1 MAMNETYNLTIN
13 GDGSKL
19 NKELE
24 TILTNLKAIEN
35 QNMSKPLKDYEQKIR
50 KAVDLN
56 KQLQKIMSKNEGN
69 TIVSS
74 KDMNSSLKIT
84 QEMTKHMKDL
94 QGVLQDVQKTG
105 LSKGIKA
112 DYDMLHQTL
121 NGLNGTMSQTI
132 KQQKEFNSLKTTRDP
147 NVQAMIKDWERLGK
161 MPKEYKQSMK
171 EIDKTKEANKTL
183 NKQRNRITSA
193 NERERRDGKYSARDG
208 AGVSKALN
216 QDYDQYRNELK
227 KAKASLK
234 ELRKKQDDIA
244 RNQEKTNTD
253 YSSNKIGENEHREQT
268 AYNSALSSQYDKEI
282 KEREKYVSNLKS
294 MTKDLGNNGATR
306 QQFEQGRVAR
316 SRDTFLGTALER
328 APSIASHATMGVGGA
343 LGLQYAQG
351 KSSLEGIRGE
361 EIALGQQTGAS
372 DYSSLRKNLFQ
383 ASDDRGLGFKPSE
396 LVKMSSQAMQ
406 AIGDKGL
413 PNQQEITTELATG
426 ARGMGVADTDSYL
439 KSMTDIMHSGGIDD
453 DVDLKQF
460 QKTVSGGIKES
471 GMKAQADEQLKA
483 LSSMSNTMGAQREL
497 STGDLNSI
505 ASLQGTFA
513 ESGNKALQG
522 EKGANALTQIQ
533 QGIAGA
539 YQDPSMRNIMGFGS
553 EYTGVTGAWQQRRDL
568 GDPSKLGENLSQFM
582 GFYGTSTDEGRAAT
596 GMGLMDNF
604 GLSGQQAEE
613 IMKLY
618 DNGDLSEEELG
629 KKVKEYQGSS
639 EIDKNNKDQ
648 SEQQQGKDNQNQS
661 RQEAQSQALYE
672 STGALRNFQGMLAGL
687 NPVFYQIMVAG
698 EALVASMA
706 SSAAMMG
713 GAYGMKRA
721 GGAANRR
728 GSNMTRQRADKDNK
742 SGKGTNLGGTP
753 GGRKRAGKESNE
765 KDSGSSGIVDGGMMS
780 GMMMGGMMGSPFGG
794 GDTQEGG
801 QRKGMLGKIGQAGGR
816 MARFGMMPMM
826 MGSMMSGGQ
835 TGGQTDEQGNP
846 TGGSP
851 MGSMATMMIQMM
863 AMEAL
868 MNGGIGKLG
877 DLGKKGFE
885 KGKGTYGK
893 GKDSYKKSGA
903 KRLGK
908 RAGIKFLKGDRA
920 LRGFPNMA
928 KGKLSDLAKSEKVS
942 KTESVLGKGFDKTK
956 GFAQKGFGKLS
967 SFGGQTPTGNMSKT
981 LGKGSGML
989 GKLGKVGKFGKGIPL
1004 VGGALSALGIGSSL
1018 MQGDMKGA
1026 SGGVGAT
1033 AGATIGGTLGSIVPG
1048 IGTAIGATAGGLL
1061 GGKTGEFSYDTTKK
1075 NNEAIKKGNIVG
1087 KDGLIDFNWSNGDKD
1102 GKGGFGDSV
1111 VGKPVMGAV
1120 NGIKS
1125 LFGGGD
1131 KAKGGG
1137 GGGQGSTGIAGAYDD
1152 TENLEGKE
1160 NSIKSSDNKKKKM
1173 TAEELRRKNNKS
1185 ESENLNMFKN
1195 LLTRWEQSIQEA
1207 KGLDTGGDSDSGD
1220 SGGSASDVGGEGAE
1234 KIYKFL
1240 KGKGLSDNQAAAVMG
1255 NLYQES
1261 KLDPN
1266 AVNSSSGAYGIAQWT
1281 GARKTGLD
1289 NFAKKQ
1295 GKKSSDLDVQL
1306 DYLWKEMESGYDAD
1320 MLRNA
1325 GWSENASLEKNTTA
1339 FANGF
1344 ERMGADE
1351 AMMSTRTNQ
1360 AKAYKKKYG
1369 GGGGGKDWSSEPS
1382 YTNRSM
1388 ATLQN
1393 QQATMTQPTSGN
1405 TANVSVSINIT
1416 GGDSPTETAQ
1426 AVRDRLDSY
1435 FDSSDFDIFQNN
1447 YRRT

>member
-24 TILTNLKAIEN
+24 TILTNLKSIEN

-132 KQQKEFNSLKTTRDP
+132 KQQKEFNGLKTTRDP

-161 MPKEYKQSMK
+161 MPKEYEKSMK

-208 AGVSKALN
+208 AEVAKALN

-234 ELRKKQDDIA
+234 ELRKKQEDIA
-244 RNQEKTNTD
+244 KNQEKTNTD
-253 YSSNKIGENEHREQT
+253 YSSNKIGKEEHREQT
-268 AYNSALSSQYDKEI
+268 AYNSTLSSQYDKEI

-294 MTKDLGNNGATR
+294 MTNDLGKTGATR

-316 SRDTFLGTALER
+316 SRDTLLGTALER

-413 PNQQEITTELATG
+413 PNQEEITTELATG
-426 ARGMGVADTDSYL
+426 ARGMGVADTESYL
-439 KSMTDIMHSGGIDD
+439 KSMTDIMHSGGIGD

-497 STGDLNSI
+497 STADLNSI
-505 ASLQGTFA
+505 ATMQGTFA

-522 EKGANALTQIQ
+522 EKGANALNQIQ

-553 EYTGVTGAWQQRRDL
+553 EYTGVTGAWQQRKDL
-568 GDPSKLGENLSQFM
+568 EDPSKMGENLNKVL

-596 GMGLMDNF
+596 GTSLMDNF
-604 GLSGQQAEE
+604 GLSAQQSEE
-613 IMKLY
+613 IMKMY
-618 DNGDLSEEELG
+618 DKGDLSEKELS
-629 KKVKEYQGSS
+629 KKVKEYQDSS

-648 SEQQQGKDNQNQS
+648 SEQQQGKDNTTQS

-672 STGALRNFQGMLAGL
+672 SLGALRNFQGMLAGL

-698 EALVASMA
+698 EALAASMA

-721 GGAANRR
+721 GGAMNRR
-728 GSNMTRQRADKDNK
+728 GSSMTRQRADKDNK

-753 GGRKRAGKESNE
+753 RGRKRASGKSDE
-765 KDSGSSGIVDGGMMS
+765 KSSGSSGIVDGGMMS

-801 QRKGMLGKIGQAGGR
+801 KRKGMLGKIGQAGGR

-835 TGGQTDEQGNP
+835 TDEEGNP
-846 TGGSP
+846 TGGSS
-851 MGSMATMMIQMM
+851 MGSMGSMMMQMM

-885 KGKGTYGK
+885 KGKGIYGK
-893 GKDSYKKSGA
+893 GKDSYKRGGT

-908 RAGIKFLKGDRA
+908 RAGIKFLKGDKA

-942 KTESVLGKGFDKTK
+942 KTESILGKGFDKSK
-956 GFAQKGFGKLS
+956 GFSQKGFGKLS
-967 SFGGQTPTGNMSKT
+967 SFGGQSPTGNMSKT

-1033 AGATIGGTLGSIVPG
+1033 AGATIGGTLGSVVPG

-1061 GGKTGEFSYDTTKK
+1061 GGSVGEYAYDTTKK

-1087 KDGLIDFNWSNGDKD
+1087 KGGLVDFSWGNGDKD

-1111 VGKPVMGAV
+1111 VGKPVMGAI

-1125 LFGGGD
+1125 LFGGGNE
-1131 KAKGGG
+1131 AKGGG
-1137 GGGQGSTGIAGAYDD
+1137 GGGQDSTGIAGAYDN
-1152 TENLEGKE
+1152 TENSGGQE
-1160 NSIKSSDNKKKKM
+1160 NSIKGSENKKKKM
-1173 TAEELRRKNNKS
+1173 TAEELRQKNNKS

-1207 KGLDTGGDSDSGD
+1207 KGLDAGGDSDSED
-1220 SGGSASDVGGEGAE
+1220 SGGSASDVGGSGSK

-1240 KGKGLSDNQAAAVMG
+1240 KSKGLSDNQVGAIMG
-1255 NLYQES
+1255 NLKQES
-1261 KLDPN
+1261 NLDPN
-1266 AVNSSSGAYGIAQWT
+1266 AKNPSSGAFGIAQWL
-1281 GARKTGLD
+1281 GSRKTGLD
-1289 NFAKKQ
+1289 NFAKSK

-1306 DYLWKEMESGYDAD
+1306 DYLWKEMQSDYESNS
-1320 MLRNA
+1320 LKNA
-1325 GWSENASLEKNTTA
+1325 GWSKSASLEKNTQA
-1339 FANGF
+1339 FATGF
-1344 ERMGADE
+1344 ERMGAHE
-1351 AMMSTRTNQ
+1351 AMMGTRVNN
-1360 AKAYKKKYG
+1360 AKSFKKKYG

-1388 ATLQN
+1388 ATLQS

-1405 TANVSVSINIT
+1405 TANVSVSININ
-1416 GGDSPTETAQ
+1416 GEDSPAETAQ

>member
-24 TILTNLKAIEN
+24 TILTNLKSIEN

-112 DYDMLHQTL
+112 DYDMLHKTL

-132 KQQKEFNSLKTTRDP
+132 KQQKEFNGLKTTRDP

-161 MPKEYKQSMK
+161 MPKEYKKSVK
-171 EIDKTKEANKTL
+171 NIDKTKEANKTL

-208 AGVSKALN
+208 SEVAKALN
-216 QDYDQYRNELK
+216 QDYDKYRDELK
-227 KAKASLK
+227 KAKDSLK
-234 ELRKKQDDIA
+234 DLREKQEDIA
-244 RNQEKTNTD
+244 KNQEKTNTD
-253 YSSNKIGENEHREQT
+253 YSRNKISGDEHKEQT

-282 KEREKYVSNLKS
+282 KEREKYVANLKS
-294 MTKDLGNNGATR
+294 MTKDLGKKGETR

-328 APSIASHATMGVGGA
+328 APSIASHAVMGMGGT

-413 PNQQEITTELATG
+413 PNQEEITTELATG
-426 ARGMGVADTDSYL
+426 ARGMGVADTESYL

-533 QGIAGA
+533 QGLSNA
-539 YQDPSMRNIMGFGS
+539 YQDPGMRNIMGFGS

-582 GFYGTSTDEGRAAT
+582 GFYGTATPEQEAAT

-618 DNGDLSEEELG
+618 DKGELSKEELG
-629 KKVKEYQGSS
+629 KKVKEYQDSS
-639 EIDKNNKDQ
+639 EIGKNNKDQ

-713 GAYGMKRA
+713 GAYGMKWA
-721 GGAANRR
+721 GGKAGRR
-728 GSNMTRQRADKDNK
+728 GSSMTRQRAGKDNK
-742 SGKGTNLGGTP
+742 SGRGTNLGGTP
-753 GGRKRAGKESNE
+753 GGKKRAGGKSNE
-765 KDSGSSGIVDGGMMS
+765 KPNKKSSGSSGIVDDGMAS
-780 GMMMGGMMGSPFGG
+780 RMMMGGMMGNMFGG

-801 QRKGMLGKIGQAGGR
+801 KRRGMLGKIGQAGGR
-816 MARFGMMPMM
+816 MARFSMMPMM

-835 TGGQTDEQGNP
+835 TDEEGNP
-846 TGGSP
+846 TGGSS
-851 MGSMATMMIQMM
+851 MGSMMMQMM

-877 DLGKKGFE
+877 NLGKKGFE
-885 KGKGTYGK
+885 KGKGVYGK
-893 GKDSYKKSGA
+893 GKDTYKKGGA

-928 KGKLSDLAKSEKVS
+928 KGKLSDLAKSEKVT
-942 KTESVLGKGFDKTK
+942 KTESILGKGFDKAK
-956 GFAQKGFGKLS
+956 GLGKRGFGKLS
-967 SFGGQTPTGNMSKT
+967 SFGGQSPTGTMSKT
-981 LGKGSGML
+981 LDMGRKGFGKLKDNTKIGKGL
-989 GKLGKVGKFGKGIPL
+989 GVGTKLLKGSSWVGAG
-1004 VGGALSALGIGSSL
+1004 VSALDIGSSL
-1018 MQGDMKGA
+1018 VKGDKEGA
-1026 SGGVGAT
+1026 SNKFGDTVGGIVDP
-1033 AGATIGGTLGSIVPG
+1033 LGLGYGNG
-1048 IGTAIGATAGGLL
+1048 IKDSAKGMADRAQNSKGLF
-1061 GGKTGEFSYDTTKK
+1061 GKG
-1075 NNEAIKKGNIVG
+1075 
-1087 KDGLIDFNWSNGDKD
+1087 GLIDFSWSNGDKD
-1102 GKGGFGDSV
+1102 GKGGIGDSPI
-1111 VGKPVMGAV
+1111 GKAWG
-1120 NGIKS
+1120 GIKS
-1125 LFGGGD
+1125 FFGGGD
-1131 KAKGGG
+1131 KAEGGG
-1137 GGGQGSTGIAGAYDD
+1137 GGGGSSMGNTAG
-1152 TENLEGKE
+1152 T
-1160 NSIKSSDNKKKKM
+1160 SDLKGNENKKKKM
-1173 TAEELRRKNNKS
+1173 TAEELRQKNNKS

-1207 KGLDTGGDSDSGD
+1207 KGLGTGGYSDSGD
-1220 SGGSASDVGGEGAE
+1220 FGSGEGSDEKKSPDKWKGDIRKAAKAMGVDISESDVNGIASLIKNESGGDP
-1234 KIYKFL
+1234 KIQQQIQ
-1240 KGKGLSDNQAAAVMG
+1240 D
-1255 NLYQES
+1255 
-1261 KLDPN
+1261 
-1266 AVNSSSGAYGIAQWT
+1266 VNSGGNEAQ
-1281 GARKTGLD
+1281 GLLQYVPSTFD
-1289 NFAKKQ
+1289 SYKVKGNE
-1295 GKKSSDLDVQL
+1295 DIHN
-1306 DYLWKEMESGYDAD
+1306 GYDQLLAFFNNKKWKQD
-1320 MLRNA
+1320 YNPNG
-1325 GWSENASLEKNTTA
+1325 GWSPTGGKRKGGS
-1339 FANGF
+1339 
-1344 ERMGADE
+1344 
-1351 AMMSTRTNQ
+1351 
-1360 AKAYKKKYG
+1360 

-1388 ATLQN
+1388 ATLQS
-1393 QQATMTQPTSGN
+1393 QQTTMAQPTSGN

-1416 GGDSPTETAQ
+1416 GGDNPKETAQ

>member
-24 TILTNLKAIEN
+24 TILTNLKSIEN

-132 KQQKEFNSLKTTRDP
+132 KQQKEFNGLKTTRDP

-161 MPKEYKQSMK
+161 MPKEYEKSVK
-171 EIDKTKEANKTL
+171 NINKTKEANKTL

-208 AGVSKALN
+208 AEISKALN

-227 KAKASLK
+227 KTKASLK
-234 ELRKKQDDIA
+234 DLRKQQDDIA
-244 RNQEKTNTD
+244 KNQEKTKTD
-253 YSSNKIGENEHREQT
+253 YSNNKISDDEYKEQT
-268 AYNSALSSQYDKEI
+268 AYNSALESQFDKEI
-282 KEREKYVSNLKS
+282 KEREKYVSNLKNIV
-294 MTKDLGNNGATR
+294 KDLGKNGATR

-328 APSIASHATMGVGGA
+328 APSIASHAVMGLGGA

-383 ASDDRGLGFKPSE
+383 SSDDRGLGFKPSE

-413 PNQQEITTELATG
+413 PNQEEITTELATG

-497 STGDLNSI
+497 STADLNSI

-522 EKGANALTQIQ
+522 EKGANALNQIQ

-539 YQDPSMRNIMGFGS
+539 YQDPNMRNVLGFGS
-553 EYTGVTGAWQQRRDL
+553 EYTGVTGAWQQRKDL
-568 GDPSKLGENLSQFM
+568 GDPSKMGENLNKVL

-596 GMGLMDNF
+596 GTALMDNF
-604 GLSGQQAEE
+604 GLSAQQSEE
-613 IMKLY
+613 IMKMY
-618 DNGDLSEEELG
+618 DKGDLSEKELS
-629 KKVKEYQGSS
+629 KKVKEYQDSS
-639 EIDKNNKDQ
+639 DIDKNNKDQ
-648 SEQQQGKDNQNQS
+648 SEQQQGKDNTTQS

-728 GSNMTRQRADKDNK
+728 GSTMTRQRAGKDNK

-753 GGRKRAGKESNE
+753 KGRKRAGGNSNE
-765 KDSGSSGIVDGGMMS
+765 KSSGSSGIVDDGMMS

-801 QRKGMLGKIGQAGGR
+801 KRKGMLGKIGQAGGR

-835 TGGQTDEQGNP
+835 QTDEEGNP
-846 TGGSP
+846 TGGSS
-851 MGSMATMMIQMM
+851 MGSMGSMMMQMM

-877 DLGKKGFE
+877 NLGKKGFE
-885 KGKGTYGK
+885 KGKGIYGK
-893 GKDSYKKSGA
+893 GKDSYKKGGT

-942 KTESVLGKGFDKTK
+942 KTESILGKGFDKTK

-967 SFGGQTPTGNMSKT
+967 SFGGQSPTGNMSKT

-1004 VGGALSALGIGSSL
+1004 IGGALSALGIGSSL

-1033 AGATIGGTLGSIVPG
+1033 AGAAIGGTLGSVVPG

-1061 GGKTGEFSYDTTKK
+1061 GGSVGEHAYDTTKK

-1087 KDGLIDFNWSNGDKD
+1087 KGGLVDFSWGNGDKE
-1102 GKGGFGDSV
+1102 GKGGFGDSP
-1111 VGKPVMGAV
+1111 VGKAWG
-1120 NGIKS
+1120 GIKS
-1125 LFGGGD
+1125 LFGGGNE
-1131 KAKGGG
+1131 AEGGG
-1137 GGGQGSTGIAGAYDD
+1137 GGGGSSMGNPYGT
-1152 TENLEGKE
+1152 
-1160 NSIKSSDNKKKKM
+1160 SDLKGNENKKKKM
-1173 TAEELRRKNNKS
+1173 TAEELRQKNNKS

-1207 KGLDTGGDSDSGD
+1207 KGLDTGGESDSGD
-1220 SGGSASDVGGEGAE
+1220 LGSGEGSDEKKSPEEWKDDIRKAAKAMGVNISESDVNGIASLIKNESGGDP
-1234 KIYKFL
+1234 KIQQQIQ
-1240 KGKGLSDNQAAAVMG
+1240 D
-1255 NLYQES
+1255 
-1261 KLDPN
+1261 
-1266 AVNSSSGAYGIAQWT
+1266 VNSGGNEAQGLLQYVPSTFDAYKVKGHDDIH
-1281 GARKTGLD
+1281 
-1289 NFAKKQ
+1289 N
-1295 GKKSSDLDVQL
+1295 
-1306 DYLWKEMESGYDAD
+1306 GYDQLLAFFNNKNWKQD
-1320 MLRNA
+1320 YNPNG
-1325 GWSENASLEKNTTA
+1325 GWGPT
-1339 FANGF
+1339 
-1344 ERMGADE
+1344 
-1351 AMMSTRTNQ
+1351 
-1360 AKAYKKKYG
+1360 G
-1369 GGGGGKDWSSEPS
+1369 GKRKGGSGGKDWSSEPS

-1388 ATLQN
+1388 ATLQS

>member
-56 KQLQKIMSKNEGN
+56 KQLQKIMSKNQGN

-121 NGLNGTMSQTI
+121 NGLNGTMNQTI

-171 EIDKTKEANKTL
+171 DIDKTKEANKTL

-208 AGVSKALN
+208 AEIAKALN

-234 ELRKKQDDIA
+234 DLRKKQEDIA
-244 RNQEKTNTD
+244 KNQEKTNTD
-253 YSSNKIGENEHREQT
+253 YSSNKISENEHREQT

-294 MTKDLGNNGATR
+294 MTNDLGKTGATR

-328 APSIASHATMGVGGA
+328 APSIASHAVMGLGGA
-343 LGLQYAQG
+343 VGLQYAQG

-383 ASDDRGLGFKPSE
+383 ASDERGLGFKPSE

-413 PNQQEITTELATG
+413 PNQEEITTELATG

-439 KSMTDIMHSGGIDD
+439 KSMTDIMHNGGIDD
-453 DVDLKQF
+453 DIDLKQF

-483 LSSMSNTMGAQREL
+483 LSSMANTMGAQREL
-497 STGDLNSI
+497 STADLNSI
-505 ASLQGTFA
+505 ATMQGTFA
-513 ESGNKALQG
+513 ESGNKSLQG
-522 EKGANALTQIQ
+522 EKGANALNQIQ
-533 QGIAGA
+533 QGLANG
-539 YQDPSMRNIMGFGS
+539 YQDPAMRNVLGFGS
-553 EYTGVTGAWQQRRDL
+553 EYTGVTGAWQQRKDL
-568 GDPSKLGENLSQFM
+568 EDPSKMGENLNKVL

-596 GMGLMDNF
+596 GTALMDNF
-604 GLSGQQAEE
+604 GLSAQQSEE

-618 DNGDLSEEELG
+618 DKGELSDKELS
-629 KKVKEYQGSS
+629 KKVKEYQKSS

-648 SEQQQGKDNQNQS
+648 SEQQQGKDNTTQS

-672 STGALRNFQGMLAGL
+672 AAGALRNFQGMLAGL

-698 EALVASMA
+698 EALATSMA

-728 GSNMTRQRADKDNK
+728 GSSMTRQRAGKDNK

-753 GGRKRAGKESNE
+753 RGRKRAGGKPNGKS
-765 KDSGSSGIVDGGMMS
+765 SGSSGFVDD

-801 QRKGMLGKIGQAGGR
+801 KRKGMLGKIGRAGGR

-835 TGGQTDEQGNP
+835 TDEDGNP
-846 TGGSP
+846 TGDSS
-851 MGSMATMMIQMM
+851 MGSMASMMMQMM

-868 MNGGIGKLG
+868 MDGGIGKLG

-885 KGKGTYGK
+885 KGKGIYGK
-893 GKDSYKKSGA
+893 GKETYKKGGV

-908 RAGIKFLKGDRA
+908 KAKIKFLKGDRA

-928 KGKLSDLAKSEKVS
+928 KGKLSDLAKSEKMT
-942 KTESVLGKGFDKTK
+942 KMESVLGKGFDKSK
-956 GFAQKGFGKLS
+956 GFAKKGFGKLS
-967 SFGGQTPTGNMSKT
+967 NLGGQSPTGSMTKT
-981 LGKGSGML
+981 LGKGSEML

-1018 MQGDMKGA
+1018 AQGDMKGA
-1026 SGGVGAT
+1026 SSGVGAT
-1033 AGATIGGTLGSIVPG
+1033 AGATIGGTIGSVVPG
-1048 IGTAIGATAGGLL
+1048 LGTAIGATAGGFL
-1061 GGKTGEFSYDTTKK
+1061 GGKAGEFAYDTTKK
-1075 NNEAIKKGNIVG
+1075 NNEAIKKGNIIG
-1087 KDGLIDFNWSNGDKD
+1087 KGGLIDFSWGNGDKD
-1102 GKGGFGDSV
+1102 GKGGFGDSI
-1111 VGKPVMGAV
+1111 VGKPIMGAI

-1125 LFGGGD
+1125 LFGGGN

-1137 GGGQGSTGIAGAYDD
+1137 GGGDSSTGNPTGTGDFLSGGSG
-1152 TENLEGKE
+1152 TGLLTGFGNEEGKGNPIGTGDFLRGGSGISNLKGNE
-1160 NSIKSSDNKKKKM
+1160 NKKKKM
-1173 TAEELRRKNNKS
+1173 TAEELRQKNNKS

-1207 KGLDTGGDSDSGD
+1207 KGLDNGGDSSDSGD
-1220 SGGSASDVGGEGAE
+1220 LGSGKGSDKKKSPEEWKDDIRKAAKAMGVNVSESDVNGIASLIKNESGGDP
-1234 KIYKFL
+1234 KIQQQIQ
-1240 KGKGLSDNQAAAVMG
+1240 D
-1255 NLYQES
+1255 
-1261 KLDPN
+1261 
-1266 AVNSSSGAYGIAQWT
+1266 VNSGGNEAQGLLQYVPSTFDAYKVKGHDDIH
-1281 GARKTGLD
+1281 
-1289 NFAKKQ
+1289 N
-1295 GKKSSDLDVQL
+1295 
-1306 DYLWKEMESGYDAD
+1306 GYDQLLAFFNNKNWKQD
-1320 MLRNA
+1320 YNPNG
-1325 GWSENASLEKNTTA
+1325 GWGPTGGK
-1339 FANGF
+1339 
-1344 ERMGADE
+1344 R
-1351 AMMSTRTNQ
+1351 
-1360 AKAYKKKYG
+1360 K

-1388 ATLQN
+1388 ATLQS

-1405 TANVSVSINIT
+1405 TANVSVSININ
-1416 GGDSPTETAQ
+1416 GGDSPAETAQ

>member
-24 TILTNLKAIEN
+24 TILTNLKSIEN

-84 QEMTKHMKDL
+84 REMTKHMKDL
-94 QGVLQDVQKTG
+94 QDVLQEVQKTG

-132 KQQKEFNSLKTTRDP
+132 KQQKEFNGLKTTRDP
-147 NVQAMIKDWERLGK
+147 NVQALTKDWERLGK
-161 MPKEYKQSMK
+161 MPKEYEKSVK
-171 EIDKTKEANKTL
+171 NINKTKEANKTL

-208 AGVSKALN
+208 AEVSKALN

-227 KAKASLK
+227 KTKASLK
-234 ELRKKQDDIA
+234 DLRKQQDNIA
-244 RNQEKTNTD
+244 KNQEKTKTD
-253 YSSNKIGENEHREQT
+253 YSNNKINEDEYNDKT
-268 AYNSALSSQYDKEI
+268 AYNSALESQFDKEI

-294 MTKDLGNNGATR
+294 MIKDLGSNGTTR

-328 APSIASHATMGVGGA
+328 APSIASHAVMGLGGA

-413 PNQQEITTELATG
+413 PNQEEITTELATG
-426 ARGMGVADTDSYL
+426 ARGMGVADTESYL
-439 KSMTDIMHSGGIDD
+439 KSMTDIMHSGGIGD

-497 STGDLNSI
+497 STADLNSI

-522 EKGANALTQIQ
+522 EKGANALNQIQ

-539 YQDPSMRNIMGFGS
+539 YQDPNMRNVLGFGS
-553 EYTGVTGAWQQRRDL
+553 EYTGVTGAWQQRKDL
-568 GDPSKLGENLSQFM
+568 GDPSKMGENLNKVL

-596 GMGLMDNF
+596 GTALMDNF
-604 GLSGQQAEE
+604 GLSAQQSEE
-613 IMKLY
+613 IMKMY
-618 DNGDLSEEELG
+618 DKGDLSEKELS
-629 KKVKEYQGSS
+629 KKVKEYQDSS
-639 EIDKNNKDQ
+639 DIDKNNKDQ
-648 SEQQQGKDNQNQS
+648 SEQQQGKDNTTQS

-728 GSNMTRQRADKDNK
+728 GSTMTRQRAGKDNK

-753 GGRKRAGKESNE
+753 KGRKRAGGNSNE
-765 KDSGSSGIVDGGMMS
+765 KSSGSSGIVDDGMMS

-794 GDTQEGG
+794 GDTQEGEK
-801 QRKGMLGKIGQAGGR
+801 RKGMLGKIGQAGGR

-835 TGGQTDEQGNP
+835 QTDEEGNP
-846 TGGSP
+846 TGGSS
-851 MGSMATMMIQMM
+851 MGSMGSMMMQMM

-877 DLGKKGFE
+877 NLGKKGFE
-885 KGKGTYGK
+885 KGKGIYGK
-893 GKDSYKKSGA
+893 GKDSYKKGGT

-942 KTESVLGKGFDKTK
+942 KTESILGKGFDKTK

-967 SFGGQTPTGNMSKT
+967 SFGGQSPTGNMSKT

-1004 VGGALSALGIGSSL
+1004 IGGALSALGIGSSL

-1033 AGATIGGTLGSIVPG
+1033 AGAAIGGTLGSVVPG

-1061 GGKTGEFSYDTTKK
+1061 GGSVGEHAYDTTKK

-1087 KDGLIDFNWSNGDKD
+1087 KGGLVDFSWGNGDKE
-1102 GKGGFGDSV
+1102 GKGGFGDSP
-1111 VGKPVMGAV
+1111 VGKAWG
-1120 NGIKS
+1120 GIKS
-1125 LFGGGD
+1125 LFGGGNE
-1131 KAKGGG
+1131 AEGGG
-1137 GGGQGSTGIAGAYDD
+1137 GGGGSSMGNPAG
-1152 TENLEGKE
+1152 T
-1160 NSIKSSDNKKKKM
+1160 SDLKGNENKKKKM
-1173 TAEELRRKNNKS
+1173 TAEELRQKNNKS

-1207 KGLDTGGDSDSGD
+1207 KGLDTGGESDSGD
-1220 SGGSASDVGGEGAE
+1220 LGSGEGSDEKKSPEEWKDDIRKAAKAMGVNISESDVNGIASLIKNESGGDP
-1234 KIYKFL
+1234 KIQQQIQ
-1240 KGKGLSDNQAAAVMG
+1240 D
-1255 NLYQES
+1255 
-1261 KLDPN
+1261 
-1266 AVNSSSGAYGIAQWT
+1266 VNSGGNEAQGLLQYVPSTFDAYKVKGHDDIH
-1281 GARKTGLD
+1281 
-1289 NFAKKQ
+1289 N
-1295 GKKSSDLDVQL
+1295 
-1306 DYLWKEMESGYDAD
+1306 GYDQLLAFFNNKNWKQD
-1320 MLRNA
+1320 YNPNG
-1325 GWSENASLEKNTTA
+1325 GWGPTGGK
-1339 FANGF
+1339 
-1344 ERMGADE
+1344 R
-1351 AMMSTRTNQ
+1351 
-1360 AKAYKKKYG
+1360 K

-1388 ATLQN
+1388 ATLQS

-1405 TANVSVSINIT
+1405 TANVSVSININ
-1416 GGDSPTETAQ
+1416 GGDSPAETAQ

>member
-24 TILTNLKAIEN
+24 TILTNLKSIEN

-132 KQQKEFNSLKTTRDP
+132 KQQKEFNGLKTTRDP

-161 MPKEYKQSMK
+161 MPKEYEKSVK
-171 EIDKTKEANKTL
+171 NINKTKEANKTL

-208 AGVSKALN
+208 AEISKALN

-227 KAKASLK
+227 KTKASLK
-234 ELRKKQDDIA
+234 DLRKQQDDIA
-244 RNQEKTNTD
+244 KNQEKTKTD
-253 YSSNKIGENEHREQT
+253 YSNNKISDDEYKEQT
-268 AYNSALSSQYDKEI
+268 AYNSALESQFDKEI
-282 KEREKYVSNLKS
+282 KEREKYVSNLKNIV
-294 MTKDLGNNGATR
+294 KDLGKNGATR

-328 APSIASHATMGVGGA
+328 APSIASHAVMGLGGA

-383 ASDDRGLGFKPSE
+383 SSDDRGLGFKPSE

-413 PNQQEITTELATG
+413 PNQEEITTELATG

-497 STGDLNSI
+497 STADLNSI

-522 EKGANALTQIQ
+522 EKGANALNQIQ

-539 YQDPSMRNIMGFGS
+539 YQDPNMRNVLGFGS
-553 EYTGVTGAWQQRRDL
+553 EYTGVTGAWQQRKDL
-568 GDPSKLGENLSQFM
+568 GDPSKMVENLNKVL

-596 GMGLMDNF
+596 GTALMDNF
-604 GLSGQQAEE
+604 GLSAQQSEE
-613 IMKLY
+613 IMKMY
-618 DNGDLSEEELG
+618 DKGDLSEKELS
-629 KKVKEYQGSS
+629 KKVKEYQDSS
-639 EIDKNNKDQ
+639 DIDKNNKDQ
-648 SEQQQGKDNQNQS
+648 SEQQQGKDNTTQS

-728 GSNMTRQRADKDNK
+728 GSTMTRQRAGKDNK

-753 GGRKRAGKESNE
+753 KGRKRAGGNSNE
-765 KDSGSSGIVDGGMMS
+765 KSSGSSGIVDDGMMS

-801 QRKGMLGKIGQAGGR
+801 KRKGMLGKIGQAGGR

-835 TGGQTDEQGNP
+835 QTDEEGNP
-846 TGGSP
+846 TGGSS
-851 MGSMATMMIQMM
+851 MGSMGSMMMQMM

-877 DLGKKGFE
+877 NLGKKGFE
-885 KGKGTYGK
+885 KGKGIYGK
-893 GKDSYKKSGA
+893 GKDSYKKGGT

-942 KTESVLGKGFDKTK
+942 KTESILGKGFDKTK

-967 SFGGQTPTGNMSKT
+967 SFGGQSPTGNMSKT

-1004 VGGALSALGIGSSL
+1004 IGGALSALGIGSSL

-1033 AGATIGGTLGSIVPG
+1033 AGAAIGGTLGSVVPG

-1061 GGKTGEFSYDTTKK
+1061 GGSVGEHAYDTTKK

-1087 KDGLIDFNWSNGDKD
+1087 KGGLVDFSWGNGDKE
-1102 GKGGFGDSV
+1102 GKGGFGDSP
-1111 VGKPVMGAV
+1111 VGKAWG
-1120 NGIKS
+1120 GIKS
-1125 LFGGGD
+1125 LFGGGNE
-1131 KAKGGG
+1131 AEGGG
-1137 GGGQGSTGIAGAYDD
+1137 GGGGSSMGNPAG
-1152 TENLEGKE
+1152 T
-1160 NSIKSSDNKKKKM
+1160 SDLKGNENKKKKM
-1173 TAEELRRKNNKS
+1173 TAEELRQKNNKS

-1220 SGGSASDVGGEGAE
+1220 LGSGEGSDKKKSPEEWKDDIRKAAKAMGVNISESDVNGIASLIKNESGGDP
-1234 KIYKFL
+1234 KIQQQIQ
-1240 KGKGLSDNQAAAVMG
+1240 D
-1255 NLYQES
+1255 
-1261 KLDPN
+1261 
-1266 AVNSSSGAYGIAQWT
+1266 VNSGGNEAQGLLQYVPSTFDAYKVKGHDDIH
-1281 GARKTGLD
+1281 
-1289 NFAKKQ
+1289 N
-1295 GKKSSDLDVQL
+1295 
-1306 DYLWKEMESGYDAD
+1306 GYDQLLAFFNNKNWKQD
-1320 MLRNA
+1320 YNPNG
-1325 GWSENASLEKNTTA
+1325 GWGPTGGK
-1339 FANGF
+1339 
-1344 ERMGADE
+1344 R
-1351 AMMSTRTNQ
+1351 
-1360 AKAYKKKYG
+1360 K

-1388 ATLQN
+1388 ATLQS

-1405 TANVSVSINIT
+1405 TANVSVSININ
-1416 GGDSPTETAQ
+1416 GGDSPAETAQ

>member
-24 TILTNLKAIEN
+24 TILTNLKSIEN

-56 KQLQKIMSKNEGN
+56 KELQKIMNKNQGN

-132 KQQKEFNSLKTTRDP
+132 KQQKEFNGLKTTRDP

-161 MPKEYKQSMK
+161 MPKEYEKSVK
-171 EIDKTKEANKTL
+171 NIDKTKEANKTL

-193 NERERRDGKYSARDG
+193 NERERRDGRYSARDG
-208 AGVSKALN
+208 SEVSKALN

-244 RNQEKTNTD
+244 KNQEKANTD
-253 YSSNKIGENEHREQT
+253 YSSNKIGKDEHREQT
-268 AYNSALSSQYDKEI
+268 AYNSTLSSQYDKEI

-294 MTKDLGNNGATR
+294 MTNDLGKTGATR

-383 ASDDRGLGFKPSE
+383 ASDDRGLGFSPSE

-426 ARGMGVADTDSYL
+426 ARGMGVADTESYL

-483 LSSMSNTMGAQREL
+483 LSSMSNTIGAQREL
-497 STGDLNSI
+497 STADLNSI

-533 QGIAGA
+533 QGLSNA
-539 YQDPSMRNIMGFGS
+539 YQDPGMRNIMGFGS

-582 GFYGTSTDEGRAAT
+582 GFYGTATPEQEAAT

-618 DNGDLSEEELG
+618 DKGELSEEELG
-629 KKVKEYQGSS
+629 KKVKEYQDSS

-648 SEQQQGKDNQNQS
+648 SEQQQGKDNRNQA
-661 RQEAQSQALYE
+661 RQESQSQALYE

-728 GSNMTRQRADKDNK
+728 GSTMTRQRADKNNK

-753 GGRKRAGKESNE
+753 RGKKRAGGKSNE
-765 KDSGSSGIVDGGMMS
+765 KSSGYSGIVDDGMMS

-801 QRKGMLGKIGQAGGR
+801 KRKGMLGKIGQAGGR

-835 TGGQTDEQGNP
+835 TDEEGNP

-851 MGSMATMMIQMM
+851 MGSMATMMMQMM

-877 DLGKKGFE
+877 NLGKKGFE
-885 KGKGTYGK
+885 KGKGIYGK
-893 GKDSYKKSGA
+893 GKDTYKKGGA

-908 RAGIKFLKGDRA
+908 KAGIKFLKGDRA

-942 KTESVLGKGFDKTK
+942 KTESILGKGFDKSK

-967 SFGGQTPTGNMSKT
+967 SFGGQSPTGNMSKT
-981 LGKGSGML
+981 LNKGSGML

-1004 VGGALSALGIGSSL
+1004 VGGALGALGIGSSL
-1018 MQGDMKGA
+1018 AEGDMKGA

-1061 GGKTGEFSYDTTKK
+1061 GGSVGEHAYDTSKK
-1075 NNEAIKKGNIVG
+1075 NDKALKEGNVFG
-1087 KDGLIDFNWSNGDKD
+1087 EGGLIDFSWGNGDKD
-1102 GKGGFGDSV
+1102 GKGGFGDSI
-1111 VGKPVMGAV
+1111 VGKPVMGAI
-1120 NGIKS
+1120 NGVKS

-1137 GGGQGSTGIAGAYDD
+1137 GGGQDSTGIAGAYDS
-1152 TENLEGKE
+1152 TENLGGQE
-1160 NSIKSSDNKKKKM
+1160 NSVKGSDNKKKKM
-1173 TAEELRRKNNKS
+1173 TAEELRQKNNKS

-1207 KGLDTGGDSDSGD
+1207 KGLDTGGGDSDSGD
-1220 SGGSASDVGGEGAE
+1220 SGGSASDVGGSGSK
-1234 KIYKFL
+1234 KIYSFL
-1240 KGKGLSDNQAAAVMG
+1240 KSKGLSDNQVGAIMG
-1255 NLYQES
+1255 NLKQES
-1261 KLDPN
+1261 NLDPN
-1266 AVNSSSGAYGIAQWT
+1266 AKNPSSGAFGIAQWL

-1289 NFAKKQ
+1289 NFAKSK

-1306 DYLWKEMESGYDAD
+1306 DYLWKEMQSDYESNN
-1320 MLRNA
+1320 LKNA
-1325 GWSENASLEKNTTA
+1325 GWSKNASLEKNTQA
-1339 FANGF
+1339 FATGF
-1344 ERMGADE
+1344 ERMGVNE
-1351 AMMSTRTNQ
+1351 AMMGTRVNN
-1360 AKAYKKKYG
+1360 AKAFKKKYG
-1369 GGGGGKDWSSEPS
+1369 GGGGGKDWTSEPS

-1393 QQATMTQPTSGN
+1393 QQATMTQPSSSN

>member
-121 NGLNGTMSQTI
+121 NGLNGTMNQTI
-132 KQQKEFNSLKTTRDP
+132 KQQKEFNGLKTTRDP

-161 MPKEYKQSMK
+161 MPKEYEKSMK
-171 EIDKTKEANKTL
+171 SIDKTKEANKTL

-208 AGVSKALN
+208 AEVAKALN

-244 RNQEKTNTD
+244 KNQEKANTD

-413 PNQQEITTELATG
+413 PNQEEITTELATG

-483 LSSMSNTMGAQREL
+483 LSSMSNAMGAQREL

-533 QGIAGA
+533 QGLSNA
-539 YQDPSMRNIMGFGS
+539 YQDPGMRNIMGFGS

-582 GFYGTSTDEGRAAT
+582 GFYGTATPEQEAAT

-618 DNGDLSEEELG
+618 DKGELSEEELG
-629 KKVKEYQGSS
+629 KKVKEYQDSS

-648 SEQQQGKDNQNQS
+648 SEQQQGQDNKNQS

-721 GGAANRR
+721 GGSANRR
-728 GSNMTRQRADKDNK
+728 GSSMTRQRADKNNK

-753 GGRKRAGKESNE
+753 RGRKRAGGKSDE
-765 KDSGSSGIVDGGMMS
+765 KSSGSSGIVDGGMMS
-780 GMMMGGMMGSPFGG
+780 GMMMGGMMGNPFGG

-846 TGGSP
+846 TGGSS
-851 MGSMATMMIQMM
+851 MGSMATMMMQMM

-885 KGKGTYGK
+885 KGKGVYGK
-893 GKDSYKKSGA
+893 GKDTYKKGGA

-908 RAGIKFLKGDRA
+908 KAKFKFLKGDRA

-928 KGKLSDLAKSEKVS
+928 KGKLGDLAKSQKVS
-942 KTESVLGKGFDKTK
+942 KVESVLGKGFDKAK
-956 GFAQKGFGKLS
+956 GFGKRGFGKLS
-967 SFGGQTPTGNMSKT
+967 SFGGQSPTGTMSKT
-981 LGKGSGML
+981 LDMGKKGFGKLKDNSKIGKGLGVGTKML
-989 GKLGKVGKFGKGIPL
+989 KRAGWI
-1004 VGGALSALGIGSSL
+1004 GAGVSALDIGSSL
-1018 MQGDMKGA
+1018 VTGDKEGA
-1026 SGGVGAT
+1026 SKKFGDTVGGVVDP
-1033 AGATIGGTLGSIVPG
+1033 LGLGYGNG
-1048 IGTAIGATAGGLL
+1048 IKDSAEGMADRAQNSKGL
-1061 GGKTGEFSYDTTKK
+1061 F
-1075 NNEAIKKGNIVG
+1075 G
-1087 KDGLIDFNWSNGDKD
+1087 KDGLVDFSWSNGDKD

-1125 LFGGGD
+1125 FFGGGD

-1137 GGGQGSTGIAGAYDD
+1137 GGGGSSMGNPYGT
-1152 TENLEGKE
+1152 
-1160 NSIKSSDNKKKKM
+1160 SDLKGNENKKKKM
-1173 TAEELRRKNNKS
+1173 TAEELRQKNNKS

-1207 KGLDTGGDSDSGD
+1207 KGLDTGGDSSDSGD
-1220 SGGSASDVGGEGAE
+1220 LGSGEGSDKKKSPEEWKDDIRKAAKAMGVNVSEADVNGIASLIKNESGGDPKIQQQIQDINSGGNEAQGLLQYVPSTFDA
-1234 KIYKFL
+1234 YKV
-1240 KGKGLSDNQAAAVMG
+1240 KGNEDIHN
-1255 NLYQES
+1255 
-1261 KLDPN
+1261 
-1266 AVNSSSGAYGIAQWT
+1266 
-1281 GARKTGLD
+1281 
-1289 NFAKKQ
+1289 
-1295 GKKSSDLDVQL
+1295 
-1306 DYLWKEMESGYDAD
+1306 GYDQLLAFFNNKNWKQD
-1320 MLRNA
+1320 YNPNG
-1325 GWSENASLEKNTTA
+1325 GWGPT
-1339 FANGF
+1339 G
-1344 ERMGADE
+1344 G
-1351 AMMSTRTNQ
+1351 TR
-1360 AKAYKKKYG
+1360 K

-1393 QQATMTQPTSGN
+1393 QQATMTQPTSSN

>member
-24 TILTNLKAIEN
+24 TILTNLKSIEN

-132 KQQKEFNSLKTTRDP
+132 KQQKEFNGLKTTRDP

-161 MPKEYKQSMK
+161 MPKEYEKSVK
-171 EIDKTKEANKTL
+171 NINKTKEANKTL

-208 AGVSKALN
+208 AEISKALN

-227 KAKASLK
+227 KTKASLK
-234 ELRKKQDDIA
+234 DLRKQQDDIA
-244 RNQEKTNTD
+244 KNQEKTKTD
-253 YSSNKIGENEHREQT
+253 YSNNKISDDEYKEQT
-268 AYNSALSSQYDKEI
+268 AYNSALESQFDKEI
-282 KEREKYVSNLKS
+282 KEREKYVSNLKNIV
-294 MTKDLGNNGATR
+294 KDLGKNGATR

-328 APSIASHATMGVGGA
+328 APSIASHAVMGLGGA

-383 ASDDRGLGFKPSE
+383 SSDDRGLGFKPSE

-413 PNQQEITTELATG
+413 PNQEEITTELATG

-497 STGDLNSI
+497 STADLNSI

-522 EKGANALTQIQ
+522 EKGANALNQIQ

-539 YQDPSMRNIMGFGS
+539 YQDPNMRNVLGFGS
-553 EYTGVTGAWQQRRDL
+553 EYTGVIGAWQQRKDL
-568 GDPSKLGENLSQFM
+568 GDPSKMGENLNKVL

-596 GMGLMDNF
+596 GTALMDNF
-604 GLSGQQAEE
+604 GLSAQQSEE
-613 IMKLY
+613 IMKMY
-618 DNGDLSEEELG
+618 DKGDLSEKELS
-629 KKVKEYQGSS
+629 KKVKEYQDSS
-639 EIDKNNKDQ
+639 DIDKNNKDQ
-648 SEQQQGKDNQNQS
+648 SEQQQGKDNTTQS

-728 GSNMTRQRADKDNK
+728 GSTMTRQRSGKDNK

-753 GGRKRAGKESNE
+753 KGRKRAGGNPNE
-765 KDSGSSGIVDGGMMS
+765 KSSGSSGIVDDGMMS

-801 QRKGMLGKIGQAGGR
+801 KRKGM
-816 MARFGMMPMM
+816 
-826 MGSMMSGGQ
+826 
-835 TGGQTDEQGNP
+835 
-846 TGGSP
+846 
-851 MGSMATMMIQMM
+851 
-863 AMEAL
+863 
-868 MNGGIGKLG
+868 
-877 DLGKKGFE
+877 
-885 KGKGTYGK
+885 
-893 GKDSYKKSGA
+893 
-903 KRLGK
+903 
-908 RAGIKFLKGDRA
+908 
-920 LRGFPNMA
+920 
-928 KGKLSDLAKSEKVS
+928 
-942 KTESVLGKGFDKTK
+942 
-956 GFAQKGFGKLS
+956 
-967 SFGGQTPTGNMSKT
+967 
-981 LGKGSGML
+981 
-989 GKLGKVGKFGKGIPL
+989 
-1004 VGGALSALGIGSSL
+1004 
-1018 MQGDMKGA
+1018 
-1026 SGGVGAT
+1026 
-1033 AGATIGGTLGSIVPG
+1033 
-1048 IGTAIGATAGGLL
+1048 
-1061 GGKTGEFSYDTTKK
+1061 
-1075 NNEAIKKGNIVG
+1075 
-1087 KDGLIDFNWSNGDKD
+1087 
-1102 GKGGFGDSV
+1102 
-1111 VGKPVMGAV
+1111 
-1120 NGIKS
+1120 
-1125 LFGGGD
+1125 
-1131 KAKGGG
+1131 
-1137 GGGQGSTGIAGAYDD
+1137 
-1152 TENLEGKE
+1152 
-1160 NSIKSSDNKKKKM
+1160 
-1173 TAEELRRKNNKS
+1173 
-1185 ESENLNMFKN
+1185 
-1195 LLTRWEQSIQEA
+1195 
-1207 KGLDTGGDSDSGD
+1207 
-1220 SGGSASDVGGEGAE
+1220 
-1234 KIYKFL
+1234 
-1240 KGKGLSDNQAAAVMG
+1240 
-1255 NLYQES
+1255 
-1261 KLDPN
+1261 
-1266 AVNSSSGAYGIAQWT
+1266 
-1281 GARKTGLD
+1281 
-1289 NFAKKQ
+1289 
-1295 GKKSSDLDVQL
+1295 
-1306 DYLWKEMESGYDAD
+1306 
-1320 MLRNA
+1320 
-1325 GWSENASLEKNTTA
+1325 
-1339 FANGF
+1339 
-1344 ERMGADE
+1344 
-1351 AMMSTRTNQ
+1351 
-1360 AKAYKKKYG
+1360 
-1369 GGGGGKDWSSEPS
+1369 
-1382 YTNRSM
+1382 
-1388 ATLQN
+1388 
-1393 QQATMTQPTSGN
+1393 
-1405 TANVSVSINIT
+1405 
-1416 GGDSPTETAQ
+1416 
-1426 AVRDRLDSY
+1426 
-1435 FDSSDFDIFQNN
+1435 
-1447 YRRT
+1447 

>member
-24 TILTNLKAIEN
+24 TILTNLKSIEN

-84 QEMTKHMKDL
+84 REMTKHMKDL
-94 QGVLQDVQKTG
+94 QDVLQEVQKTG

-132 KQQKEFNSLKTTRDP
+132 KQQKEFNGLKTTRDP
-147 NVQAMIKDWERLGK
+147 NVQALTKDWERLGK
-161 MPKEYKQSMK
+161 MPKEYEKSVK
-171 EIDKTKEANKTL
+171 NINKTKEANKTL

-208 AGVSKALN
+208 AEISKALN

-227 KAKASLK
+227 KTKASLK
-234 ELRKKQDDIA
+234 DLRKQQDNIA
-244 RNQEKTNTD
+244 KNQEKTKTD
-253 YSSNKIGENEHREQT
+253 YSNNKINEDQYNDQT
-268 AYNSALSSQYDKEI
+268 AYNSALESQFDKEI

-294 MTKDLGNNGATR
+294 MIKDLGEKGATR

-316 SRDTFLGTALER
+316 SRDTFVGTALER
-328 APSIASHATMGVGGA
+328 APSIASHAVMGLGGA

-413 PNQQEITTELATG
+413 PNQEEITTELATG

-483 LSSMSNTMGAQREL
+483 LSSMSNAMGAQREL

-522 EKGANALTQIQ
+522 EKGANAITQIQ
-533 QGIAGA
+533 QGLSNA

-582 GFYGTSTDEGRAAT
+582 GFYGTATPEQEAAT

-618 DNGDLSEEELG
+618 DKGELSEEELG
-629 KKVKEYQGSS
+629 KKVKEYQDSS
-639 EIDKNNKDQ
+639 EIDKNVKDQ
-648 SEQQQGKDNQNQS
+648 SEQQQGQDNTTQS

-728 GSNMTRQRADKDNK
+728 GSTMTRQRADKNNK

-753 GGRKRAGKESNE
+753 RGRKRAGGKSDE
-765 KDSGSSGIVDGGMMS
+765 KSSGSSGIVDGGMMS
-780 GMMMGGMMGSPFGG
+780 GMMMGGMMGNPFGG
-794 GDTQEGG
+794 GDTQEDGK
-801 QRKGMLGKIGQAGGR
+801 RKGMLGKIGQAGGR

-835 TGGQTDEQGNP
+835 TGGQTGEQTDEQGNP
-846 TGGSP
+846 TGGSS
-851 MGSMATMMIQMM
+851 MGSMATMMMQMM

-868 MNGGIGKLG
+868 MNGGLGKLG

-885 KGKGTYGK
+885 KGKGIYGK
-893 GKDSYKKSGA
+893 GKDTYKKGGT

-908 RAGIKFLKGDRA
+908 RAKFKFLKGDRA

-928 KGKLSDLAKSEKVS
+928 KGKLGDLAKSQKVS
-942 KTESVLGKGFDKTK
+942 KVESVLGKGFDKAK
-956 GFAQKGFGKLS
+956 GFGKRGFGKLS
-967 SFGGQTPTGNMSKT
+967 SFGGQSPTGTMSKT
-981 LGKGSGML
+981 LDMGKKGFGKLKDNSKIGKGLGVGTKML
-989 GKLGKVGKFGKGIPL
+989 KRAGWI
-1004 VGGALSALGIGSSL
+1004 GAGVSALDIGSSL
-1018 MQGDMKGA
+1018 VTGDKEGA
-1026 SGGVGAT
+1026 SKKFGDTVGGVVDP
-1033 AGATIGGTLGSIVPG
+1033 LGLGYGNG
-1048 IGTAIGATAGGLL
+1048 IKDSAEGMADRAQNSKGL
-1061 GGKTGEFSYDTTKK
+1061 F
-1075 NNEAIKKGNIVG
+1075 G
-1087 KDGLIDFNWSNGDKD
+1087 KDGLVDFSWGNGDKD

-1125 LFGGGD
+1125 FFGGGD

-1137 GGGQGSTGIAGAYDD
+1137 GGGGSSMGNPYGT
-1152 TENLEGKE
+1152 
-1160 NSIKSSDNKKKKM
+1160 SDLKGNENKKKKM
-1173 TAEELRRKNNKS
+1173 TAEELRQKNNKS

-1207 KGLDTGGDSDSGD
+1207 KGLDTGGDSSDSGD
-1220 SGGSASDVGGEGAE
+1220 LGSGEGSDKKKSPEEWKDDIRKAAKAMGVNVSEADVNGIASLIKNESGGDPKIQQQIQDINSGGNEAQGLLQYVPSTFDA
-1234 KIYKFL
+1234 YKV
-1240 KGKGLSDNQAAAVMG
+1240 KGNEDIHN
-1255 NLYQES
+1255 
-1261 KLDPN
+1261 
-1266 AVNSSSGAYGIAQWT
+1266 
-1281 GARKTGLD
+1281 
-1289 NFAKKQ
+1289 
-1295 GKKSSDLDVQL
+1295 
-1306 DYLWKEMESGYDAD
+1306 GYDQLLAFFNNKNWKQD
-1320 MLRNA
+1320 YNPNG
-1325 GWSENASLEKNTTA
+1325 GWGPT
-1339 FANGF
+1339 G
-1344 ERMGADE
+1344 G
-1351 AMMSTRTNQ
+1351 TR
-1360 AKAYKKKYG
+1360 K

-1393 QQATMTQPTSGN
+1393 QQATMTQPTSSN

>member
-56 KQLQKIMSKNEGN
+56 KQLQKIMSKNQGN

-94 QGVLQDVQKTG
+94 QSVLQDVQKTG

-121 NGLNGTMSQTI
+121 NGLNGTMSRTI

-161 MPKEYKQSMK
+161 MPKEYEKSVK
-171 EIDKTKEANKTL
+171 NINKTKEANKTL

-208 AGVSKALN
+208 AEVAKALN

-234 ELRKKQDDIA
+234 DLRKKQEDIA
-244 RNQEKTNTD
+244 KNQEKTNTD
-253 YSSNKIGENEHREQT
+253 YSSNKISENEHREQT

-294 MTKDLGNNGATR
+294 MTNDLGKTGATR

-328 APSIASHATMGVGGA
+328 APSIASHAVMGLGGA

-383 ASDDRGLGFKPSE
+383 ASDERGLGFKPSE

-413 PNQQEITTELATG
+413 PNQEEITTELATG
-426 ARGMGVADTDSYL
+426 ARGMGVADTESYL

-453 DVDLKQF
+453 DIDLKQF

-483 LSSMSNTMGAQREL
+483 LSSMANTMGAQREL
-497 STGDLNSI
+497 STADLNSI
-505 ASLQGTFA
+505 ATMQGTFA
-513 ESGNKALQG
+513 ESGNKSLQG
-522 EKGANALTQIQ
+522 EKGANALNQIQ
-533 QGIAGA
+533 QGIANG
-539 YQDPSMRNIMGFGS
+539 YQDPAMRNVLGFGS
-553 EYTGVTGAWQQRRDL
+553 EYTGVTGAWQQRKDL
-568 GDPSKLGENLSQFM
+568 EDPSKMGENLNKVL

-596 GMGLMDNF
+596 GTALMDNF
-604 GLSGQQAEE
+604 GLSAQQSEE

-618 DNGDLSEEELG
+618 DKGDLSEKELS
-629 KKVKEYQGSS
+629 KKVKEYQKSS

-648 SEQQQGKDNQNQS
+648 SEQQQGKDNTTQS
-661 RQEAQSQALYE
+661 RQEAQSQSLYE
-672 STGALRNFQGMLAGL
+672 AAGALRNFQGMLAGL

-698 EALVASMA
+698 EALATSMA

-728 GSNMTRQRADKDNK
+728 GSSMTRQRAGKDNK

-753 GGRKRAGKESNE
+753 RGRKRAGGKPNGKNSDGKSNG
-765 KDSGSSGIVDGGMMS
+765 KSSGSNGFVDDS
-780 GMMMGGMMGSPFGG
+780 MMMGGMMGNPFGG

-801 QRKGMLGKIGQAGGR
+801 KRKGMLGKIGQAGSR

-835 TGGQTDEQGNP
+835 TDEEGNP
-846 TGGSP
+846 TGGSS
-851 MGSMATMMIQMM
+851 MGSMASMMMQMM

-868 MNGGIGKLG
+868 MDGGIGKLG
-877 DLGKKGFE
+877 NLGKKGFE
-885 KGKGTYGK
+885 KGKGIYGK
-893 GKDSYKKSGA
+893 GKETYKKGGI

-908 RAGIKFLKGDRA
+908 KAKIKFLKGDRA

-942 KTESVLGKGFDKTK
+942 KMESVLGKGFDKSK
-956 GFAQKGFGKLS
+956 GFAKKGFGKLS
-967 SFGGQTPTGNMSKT
+967 SLGGQSPTGSMTKT
-981 LGKGSGML
+981 LGKGSDML

-1018 MQGDMKGA
+1018 AQGDMKGA
-1026 SGGVGAT
+1026 SSGVGAT
-1033 AGATIGGTLGSIVPG
+1033 AGATIGGTLGSVVPG

-1061 GGKTGEFSYDTTKK
+1061 GGEAGEFAYDTTKK
-1075 NNEAIKKGNIVG
+1075 NNEAIKKGNIIG
-1087 KDGLIDFNWSNGDKD
+1087 KGGLIDFSWGNGDKD
-1102 GKGGFGDSV
+1102 GKGGFGDSI
-1111 VGKPVMGAV
+1111 VGKPIMGAI

-1131 KAKGGG
+1131 KDKSKGGG
-1137 GGGQGSTGIAGAYDD
+1137 GGSSMGNPDGTGDFLGGGFGTGLLTGFGND
-1152 TENLEGKE
+1152 EGKG
-1160 NSIKSSDNKKKKM
+1160 NPAGTSDLKGNENKKKKM
-1173 TAEELRRKNNKS
+1173 TAEELRQKNNKS

-1207 KGLDTGGDSDSGD
+1207 KGLDTGGDSSDSGD
-1220 SGGSASDVGGEGAE
+1220 LGSGKGSDKKKAPDKWKDDIRKAAKAMGVNVSESDVNGIASLIKHESGGDP
-1234 KIYKFL
+1234 KIQQQIK
-1240 KGKGLSDNQAAAVMG
+1240 D
-1255 NLYQES
+1255 
-1261 KLDPN
+1261 
-1266 AVNSSSGAYGIAQWT
+1266 VNSGGNEAQ
-1281 GARKTGLD
+1281 GLLQYVPSTFD
-1289 NFAKKQ
+1289 SYKVKGHDDIHN
-1295 GKKSSDLDVQL
+1295 
-1306 DYLWKEMESGYDAD
+1306 GYDQLLAFFNNKNWKQD
-1320 MLRNA
+1320 YSPNG
-1325 GWSENASLEKNTTA
+1325 GWGPTGGKRKGGS
-1339 FANGF
+1339 
-1344 ERMGADE
+1344 
-1351 AMMSTRTNQ
+1351 
-1360 AKAYKKKYG
+1360 G
-1369 GGGGGKDWSSEPS
+1369 GGGGNDWSSEPS

-1388 ATLQN
+1388 ATLQS
-1393 QQATMTQPTSGN
+1393 QQAVATQPTSGN

-1416 GGDSPTETAQ
+1416 GGDSPRETAQ

>member
-24 TILTNLKAIEN
+24 TILTNLKSIEN

-132 KQQKEFNSLKTTRDP
+132 KQQKEFNGLKTTRDP

-161 MPKEYKQSMK
+161 MPKEYEKSVK
-171 EIDKTKEANKTL
+171 NINKTKEANKTL

-208 AGVSKALN
+208 AEISKALN

-227 KAKASLK
+227 KTKASLK
-234 ELRKKQDDIA
+234 DLRKQQDDIA
-244 RNQEKTNTD
+244 KNQEKTKTD
-253 YSSNKIGENEHREQT
+253 YSNNKISDDEYKEQT
-268 AYNSALSSQYDKEI
+268 AYNSALESQFDKEI
-282 KEREKYVSNLKS
+282 KEREKYVSNLKNIV
-294 MTKDLGNNGATR
+294 KDLGKNGATR

-328 APSIASHATMGVGGA
+328 APSIASHAVMGLGGA

-383 ASDDRGLGFKPSE
+383 SSDDRGLGFKPSE

-413 PNQQEITTELATG
+413 PNQEEITTELATG

-497 STGDLNSI
+497 STADLNSI

-522 EKGANALTQIQ
+522 EKGANALNQIQ

-539 YQDPSMRNIMGFGS
+539 YQDPNMRNVLGFGS
-553 EYTGVTGAWQQRRDL
+553 EYTGVTGAWQQRKDL
-568 GDPSKLGENLSQFM
+568 GDPSKMGENLNKVL

-596 GMGLMDNF
+596 GTALMDNF
-604 GLSGQQAEE
+604 GLSAQQSEE
-613 IMKLY
+613 IMKMY
-618 DNGDLSEEELG
+618 DKGDLSEKELS
-629 KKVKEYQGSS
+629 KKVKEYQDSS
-639 EIDKNNKDQ
+639 DIDKNNKDQ
-648 SEQQQGKDNQNQS
+648 SEQQQGKDNTTQS

-728 GSNMTRQRADKDNK
+728 GSTMTRQRAGKDNK

-753 GGRKRAGKESNE
+753 KGRKRAGGNSNE
-765 KDSGSSGIVDGGMMS
+765 KSSGSSGIVDDGMMS

-801 QRKGMLGKIGQAGGR
+801 KRKGTLGKIGQAGGR

-835 TGGQTDEQGNP
+835 TDEEGNP
-846 TGGSP
+846 TGGSS
-851 MGSMATMMIQMM
+851 MGSMGSMMMQMM

-885 KGKGTYGK
+885 KGKGIYGK
-893 GKDSYKKSGA
+893 GKDTYKKGGT

-942 KTESVLGKGFDKTK
+942 KTESILGKGFDKSK

-967 SFGGQTPTGNMSKT
+967 SFGGQSPTGNMSKT

-1033 AGATIGGTLGSIVPG
+1033 AGATIGGTLGSVVPG

-1061 GGKTGEFSYDTTKK
+1061 GGSVGEHAYDTTKK

-1087 KDGLIDFNWSNGDKD
+1087 KGGLIDFSWGNGDKD
-1102 GKGGFGDSV
+1102 GKGGFGDSI
-1111 VGKPVMGAV
+1111 VGKPVMGAI

-1131 KAKGGG
+1131 GAKGGRG
-1137 GGGQGSTGIAGAYDD
+1137 GGGSSMGNPAG
-1152 TENLEGKE
+1152 T
-1160 NSIKSSDNKKKKM
+1160 SDLKGNENKKKKM
-1173 TAEELRRKNNKS
+1173 TAEELRQKNNKS
-1185 ESENLNMFKN
+1185 ESENLKMFKN

-1207 KGLDTGGDSDSGD
+1207 KGLDTGGESDSGD
-1220 SGGSASDVGGEGAE
+1220 LGSGEGSDEKKSPEEWKDDIRKAAKAMGVNISESDVNGIASLIKNESGGDP
-1234 KIYKFL
+1234 KIQQQIQ
-1240 KGKGLSDNQAAAVMG
+1240 D
-1255 NLYQES
+1255 
-1261 KLDPN
+1261 
-1266 AVNSSSGAYGIAQWT
+1266 VNSGGNEAQ
-1281 GARKTGLD
+1281 GLLQYVPSTFD
-1289 NFAKKQ
+1289 SYKVKGHDDIHN
-1295 GKKSSDLDVQL
+1295 
-1306 DYLWKEMESGYDAD
+1306 GYDQLLAFFNNKNWKQD
-1320 MLRNA
+1320 YNPNG
-1325 GWSENASLEKNTTA
+1325 GWSPTGGKRRGGS
-1339 FANGF
+1339 
-1344 ERMGADE
+1344 
-1351 AMMSTRTNQ
+1351 
-1360 AKAYKKKYG
+1360 G
-1369 GGGGGKDWSSEPS
+1369 GGGGNYWSSEPS

-1388 ATLQN
+1388 ATLQS

>member
-24 TILTNLKAIEN
+24 TILTNLKSIEN

-84 QEMTKHMKDL
+84 REMTKHMKDL
-94 QGVLQDVQKTG
+94 QDVLQDVQKTG

-132 KQQKEFNSLKTTRDP
+132 KQQKEFNGLKTTRDP

-208 AGVSKALN
+208 AEVSKALN

-328 APSIASHATMGVGGA
+328 APSIASHAVMGLGGA

-413 PNQQEITTELATG
+413 PNQEEITTELATG
-426 ARGMGVADTDSYL
+426 ARGMGVADTESYL
-439 KSMTDIMHSGGIDD
+439 KSMTDIMHSGGIGD

-522 EKGANALTQIQ
+522 EKGANALNQIQ
-533 QGIAGA
+533 QGLSNA
-539 YQDPSMRNIMGFGS
+539 YQDPNMRNVLGFGS
-553 EYTGVTGAWQQRRDL
+553 EYTGVTGAWQQRKDL
-568 GDPSKLGENLSQFM
+568 GDPSKMGENLNKVL

-596 GMGLMDNF
+596 GTALMDNF
-604 GLSGQQAEE
+604 GLSAQQSEE
-613 IMKLY
+613 IMKMY
-618 DNGDLSEEELG
+618 DKGDLSEKELS
-629 KKVKEYQGSS
+629 KKVKEYQDSS
-639 EIDKNNKDQ
+639 DIDKNNKDQ
-648 SEQQQGKDNQNQS
+648 SEQQQGKDNTTQS

-728 GSNMTRQRADKDNK
+728 GSTMTRQRAGKDNK

-753 GGRKRAGKESNE
+753 KGRKRAGGNSNE
-765 KDSGSSGIVDGGMMS
+765 KSSGSSGIVDDGMMS

-794 GDTQEGG
+794 GDIQEGG
-801 QRKGMLGKIGQAGGR
+801 KRKGMLGKIGQAGGR

-835 TGGQTDEQGNP
+835 QTDEEGNP
-846 TGGSP
+846 TGGSS
-851 MGSMATMMIQMM
+851 MGSMGSMMMQMM

-877 DLGKKGFE
+877 NLGKKGFE
-885 KGKGTYGK
+885 KGKGIYGK
-893 GKDSYKKSGA
+893 GKDSYKKGGT

-942 KTESVLGKGFDKTK
+942 KTESILGKGFDKTK

-967 SFGGQTPTGNMSKT
+967 SFGGQSPTGNMSKT

-1004 VGGALSALGIGSSL
+1004 IGGALSALGIGSSL

-1061 GGKTGEFSYDTTKK
+1061 GGSVGEHAYDTSKK

-1087 KDGLIDFNWSNGDKD
+1087 KGGLVDFSWGNGDKD

-1111 VGKPVMGAV
+1111 VGKPVMGAI

-1125 LFGGGD
+1125 LFGGGNE
-1131 KAKGGG
+1131 AEGGG
-1137 GGGQGSTGIAGAYDD
+1137 GGGGSSMGNPYGT
-1152 TENLEGKE
+1152 
-1160 NSIKSSDNKKKKM
+1160 SDLKGNENKKKKM
-1173 TAEELRRKNNKS
+1173 TAEELRQKNNKS

-1207 KGLDTGGDSDSGD
+1207 KGLDTGGESDSGD
-1220 SGGSASDVGGEGAE
+1220 LGSGEGSDEKKSPEEWKDDIRKAAKAMGVNISESDVNGIASLIKNESGGDP
-1234 KIYKFL
+1234 KIQQQIQ
-1240 KGKGLSDNQAAAVMG
+1240 D
-1255 NLYQES
+1255 
-1261 KLDPN
+1261 
-1266 AVNSSSGAYGIAQWT
+1266 VNSGGNEAQGLLQYVPSTFDAYKVKGHDDIH
-1281 GARKTGLD
+1281 
-1289 NFAKKQ
+1289 N
-1295 GKKSSDLDVQL
+1295 
-1306 DYLWKEMESGYDAD
+1306 GYDQLLAFFNNKNWKQD
-1320 MLRNA
+1320 YNPNG
-1325 GWSENASLEKNTTA
+1325 GWGPTGGKRKGGS
-1339 FANGF
+1339 
-1344 ERMGADE
+1344 
-1351 AMMSTRTNQ
+1351 
-1360 AKAYKKKYG
+1360 

-1388 ATLQN
+1388 ATLQS

>member
-161 MPKEYKQSMK
+161 MPKEYEKSVKNINQ
-171 EIDKTKEANKTL
+171 TKEANKTL

-208 AGVSKALN
+208 AEVAKALN

-234 ELRKKQDDIA
+234 ELRKKQEDIA
-244 RNQEKTNTD
+244 KNQEKTNTD

-282 KEREKYVSNLKS
+282 KEREKYVANLKS
-294 MTKDLGNNGATR
+294 MTKDLGKTGATR
-306 QQFEQGRVAR
+306 QQFEQGSVAR
-316 SRDTFLGTALER
+316 SRDTLLGTALER
-328 APSIASHATMGVGGA
+328 APSIASHAVMGVGGA
-343 LGLQYAQG
+343 VGLQYAQG

-413 PNQQEITTELATG
+413 PNQEEITTELATG
-426 ARGMGVADTDSYL
+426 ARGMGVADTESYL

-522 EKGANALTQIQ
+522 EKGANAINQIQ
-533 QGIAGA
+533 QGLSNA
-539 YQDPSMRNIMGFGS
+539 YQDPNARNVLGFGS
-553 EYTGVTGAWQQRRDL
+553 EYTGVTGAWQQRKDL
-568 GDPSKLGENLSQFM
+568 GDPSKLGENLSQFI
-582 GFYGTSTDEGRAAT
+582 GYHGTATPEQEAAT
-596 GMGLMDNF
+596 GTALMDTF
-604 GLSGQQAEE
+604 GLSAQQSEE
-613 IMKLY
+613 IMKMY
-618 DNGDLSEEELG
+618 NKGDLSEEELG
-629 KKVKEYQGSS
+629 KKAKEYQDSS

-648 SEQQQGKDNQNQS
+648 SEQQQGKDNRNQA

-672 STGALRNFQGMLAGL
+672 SVGALRNFQGMLAGL

-728 GSNMTRQRADKDNK
+728 GSSMTRQRADKDNK

-753 GGRKRAGKESNE
+753 RGRKRANE
-765 KDSGSSGIVDGGMMS
+765 KSDEKSSGSSGIVDNGMMS

-794 GDTQEGG
+794 GDTQEDGK
-801 QRKGMLGKIGQAGGR
+801 RKGTLGKIGQAGGR

-826 MGSMMSGGQ
+826 MGSMMGGQ
-835 TGGQTDEQGNP
+835 QTDAEGNP
-846 TGGSP
+846 TGGSS
-851 MGSMATMMIQMM
+851 MGSMATMMMQMM

-877 DLGKKGFE
+877 NLGKKGFE
-885 KGKGTYGK
+885 KGKGIYGK
-893 GKDSYKKSGA
+893 GKDSYKKGGT

-908 RAGIKFLKGDRA
+908 KAKFKFLKGDRA

-928 KGKLSDLAKSEKVS
+928 KGKLGDLAKSQKVS
-942 KTESVLGKGFDKTK
+942 KVESVLGKGFDKAK
-956 GFAQKGFGKLS
+956 GFGKRGFGKLS
-967 SFGGQTPTGNMSKT
+967 SFGGQSPTGTMSKT
-981 LGKGSGML
+981 LDMGKKGFGKIKDSSKIGKGL
-989 GKLGKVGKFGKGIPL
+989 GVGKNMLKKAGW
-1004 VGGALSALGIGSSL
+1004 VGLGVSALDIGSSL
-1018 MQGDMKGA
+1018 VTGDKEGV
-1026 SGGVGAT
+1026 SNKFGDTVGGVVDP
-1033 AGATIGGTLGSIVPG
+1033 LGLGYGNG
-1048 IGTAIGATAGGLL
+1048 IKDSAKGMADRAQNSKGL
-1061 GGKTGEFSYDTTKK
+1061 F
-1075 NNEAIKKGNIVG
+1075 G
-1087 KDGLIDFNWSNGDKD
+1087 KDGLVDFSWSNGDKD

-1111 VGKPVMGAV
+1111 VGKPVMGAI
-1120 NGIKS
+1120 NGIQS
-1125 LFGGGD
+1125 LFGGGNE
-1131 KAKGGG
+1131 AEGGG
-1137 GGGQGSTGIAGAYDD
+1137 GGGSSMGNPAG
-1152 TENLEGKE
+1152 T
-1160 NSIKSSDNKKKKM
+1160 SDLKGNENKKKKM

-1207 KGLDTGGDSDSGD
+1207 KGLDVGGDSDSED
-1220 SGGSASDVGGEGAE
+1220 LGGSASDVGGSGSK
-1234 KIYKFL
+1234 KIYNFL
-1240 KGKGLSDNQAAAVMG
+1240 KSKGLSDNQVGAVMG

-1266 AVNSSSGAYGIAQWT
+1266 AKNPSSGAFGIAQWL
-1281 GARKTGLD
+1281 GSRKTGLD
-1289 NFAKKQ
+1289 NFAKSQ

-1320 MLRNA
+1320 MLKNA
-1325 GWSENASLEKNTTA
+1325 GWSKNASLEKNATA

-1344 ERMGADE
+1344 ERMGANE
-1351 AMMSTRTNQ
+1351 AMMGTRISK
-1360 AKAYKKKYG
+1360 AKEYKKKYG
-1369 GGGGGKDWSSEPS
+1369 GGGGGNDWSSEPS
-1382 YTNRSM
+1382 YANRSM
-1388 ATLQN
+1388 ATLQS
-1393 QQATMTQPTSGN
+1393 QQATMTQPAPSN